1 MLNGLW
7 HTHFVA
13 GPAHGDGMAVLRDG
27 EILGGDPTYTYTGS
41 YRLDGAFLYA
51 NVRREPLPSRR
62 AFGCFGGPSDIR
74 SEGFGGRGCREPV
87 RTSKPIPAARKLR
100 TSPRMS
106 TATLTVVVEPVDGEL
121 SVLTDLND
129 VAVGIT
135 HVAAPFP
142 PVRIG

>member
-1 MLNGLW
+1 M
-7 HTHFVA
+7 A

-51 NVRREPLPSRR
+51 NVRVSPYP
-62 AFGCFGGPSDIR
+62 AGGPSDA
-74 SEGFGGRGCREPV
+74 SEGPLRFVLRGSVVGEPV
-87 RTSKPIPAARKLR
+87 RSSKPIPAARKVR
-100 TSPRMS
+100 TSSRMS